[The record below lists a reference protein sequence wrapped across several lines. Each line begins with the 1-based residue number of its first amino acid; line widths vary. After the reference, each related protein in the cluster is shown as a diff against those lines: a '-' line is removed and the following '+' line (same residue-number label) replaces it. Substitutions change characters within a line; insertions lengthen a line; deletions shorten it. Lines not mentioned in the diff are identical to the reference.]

1 MADVL
6 SQSQID
12 ALLKSMQTGGSELEP
27 EKEVQ
32 DEVVKAKPK
41 AETEQVKYS
50 KYDFYSP
57 RKFTK
62 DKMKILTSVFENYA
76 RIITSRVNGIFR
88 VMTDITVME
97 VQERR
102 YYEYVNSLHENDM
115 VTLVNTILQNY
126 NRKLVPL
133 MIYVTPGL
141 VITLID
147 HMLGG
152 GEEVVKVKDGY
163 RYSDVETALY
173 RRILSYL
180 IQALSDG
187 FSNYLNLEFEAQRIE
202 DNPSMIQDVG
212 VDETVAIILLNVDLA
227 GLASERIRICIPGTL
242 LESIFQVIDT
252 RKHIAKGYAY
262 EDNKETI
269 LENIRQSQLPVTGQ
283 LGTVALDLSD
293 IYHLKVG
300 DVIDMNK
307 PKDKDVKLFIG
318 RQPWFTGKMGVY
330 KKNVAIRINRRLFEE
345 EEGAEGLG
353 TSVDTAL
360 AGQEENSS
368 SLREK
373 QAASE

>member
-12 ALLKSMQTGGSELEP
+12 ALLKSMQTGGGGE
-27 EKEVQ
+27 
-32 DEVVKAKPK
+32 
-41 AETEQVKYS
+41 AETEKKKQDETANVKKEKETIKYS

-62 DKMKILTSVFENYA
+62 DKLKILTSVFENYA
-76 RIITSRVNGIFR
+76 RIITSRVNGVFR

-102 YYEYVNSLHENDM
+102 YYEFVNSLNENDM
-115 VTLVNTILQNY
+115 VTLVNTIIPNY

-141 VITLID
+141 VITLIER
-147 HMLGG
+147 MLGG
-152 GEEVVKVKDGY
+152 GEEVIKVKTGY
-163 RYSDVETALY
+163 RYSDVEVALY
-173 RRILSYL
+173 RRILTYL
-180 IQALSDG
+180 IQALKDG
-187 FSNYLNLEFEAQRIE
+187 FSNYLNMDFEAQRIE
-202 DNPSMIQDVG
+202 ENPSMIQDVG
-212 VDETVAIILLNVDLA
+212 VDETVAIILLNVDVA
-227 GLASERIRICIPGTL
+227 GLAVERIRICMPGNL

-252 RKHIAKGYAY
+252 RKHLAKGYAF
-262 EDNKETI
+262 EDNRETI
-269 LENIRQSQLPVTGQ
+269 LENIRQSQLPITGQ

-307 PKDKDVKLFIG
+307 PKDKDVKVFIG

-330 KKNVAIRINRRLFEE
+330 KKNVAIQINQRLYETEE
-345 EEGAEGLG
+345 ELLDGDSPEEGNIPG
-353 TSVDTAL
+353 
-360 AGQEENSS
+360 EE
-368 SLREK
+368 EK
-373 QAASE
+373 LAASE

>member
-1 MADVL
+1 
-6 SQSQID
+6 
-12 ALLKSMQTGGSELEP
+12 
-27 EKEVQ
+27 
-32 DEVVKAKPK
+32 
-41 AETEQVKYS
+41 
-50 KYDFYSP
+50 
-57 RKFTK
+57 
-62 DKMKILTSVFENYA
+62 
-76 RIITSRVNGIFR
+76 
-88 VMTDITVME
+88 
-97 VQERR
+97 
-102 YYEYVNSLHENDM
+102 M
-115 VTLVNTILQNY
+115 VTLVNTILPNY

-163 RYSDVETALY
+163 RYSDVEIALY

-187 FSNYLNLEFEAQRIE
+187 FSNYINLEFEAQRLE

-212 VDETVAIILLNVDLA
+212 VDETVAIILLNVDVA

-242 LESIFQVIDT
+242 LESIFQVMDT

-307 PKDKDVKLFIG
+307 PKDRDVKLYIG
-318 RQPWFTGKMGVY
+318 KQPWFTGKMGVY
-330 KKNVAIRINRRLFEE
+330 KKNVAIRINRRLY
-345 EEGAEGLG
+345 EEGMDAAQDA
-353 TSVDTAL
+353 VL
-360 AGQEENSS
+360 AGQGED
-368 SLREK
+368 SLPDAE
-373 QAASE
+373 QLAASE

>member
-12 ALLKSMQTGGSELEP
+12 ALLKSMQTGGGGSETEKSKQDDTAKVKK
-27 EKEVQ
+27 EKE
-32 DEVVKAKPK
+32 
-41 AETEQVKYS
+41 TIKYS

-62 DKMKILTSVFENYA
+62 DKLKILTSVFENYA
-76 RIITSRVNGIFR
+76 RIITSRVNGVFR

-102 YYEYVNSLHENDM
+102 YYEFVNSLNENDM
-115 VTLVNTILQNY
+115 VTLVNTIIPNY

-141 VITLID
+141 VITLIER
-147 HMLGG
+147 MLGG
-152 GEEVVKVKDGY
+152 GEDVITVKPGY
-163 RYSDVETALY
+163 RYSDVEVALY
-173 RRILSYL
+173 RRILTYL
-180 IQALSDG
+180 IQALKDG
-187 FSNYLNLEFEAQRIE
+187 FSNYLNMDFEAQRIE
-202 DNPSMIQDVG
+202 ENPSMIQDVG
-212 VDETVAIILLNVDLA
+212 VDETVAIILLNVDVA
-227 GLASERIRICIPGTL
+227 GLAVERIRICMPGNL

-252 RKHIAKGYAY
+252 RKHLAKGYAF
-262 EDNKETI
+262 EDNRETI
-269 LENIRQSQLPVTGQ
+269 LENIRQSQLPITGQ

-307 PKDKDVKLFIG
+307 PKDRDVKIFIG

-330 KKNVAIRINRRLFEE
+330 KKNVAIQINQRLYGNEDELLDGSSSGGKGKTAEE
-345 EEGAEGLG
+345 E
-353 TSVDTAL
+353 
-360 AGQEENSS
+360 
-368 SLREK
+368 K
-373 QAASE
+373 FAASE

>member
-12 ALLKSMQTGGSELEP
+12 ALLKSMQGGGGEPEP
-27 EKEVQ
+27 EKVQ
-32 DEVVKAKPK
+32 DDTVKAKPK
-41 AETEQVKYS
+41 AETEQIKYS

-62 DKMKILTSVFENYA
+62 DKMKILNSVFENYA
-76 RIITSRVNGIFR
+76 RIITSRVNGVFR

-115 VTLVNTILQNY
+115 VTLVNTILPNY

-163 RYSDVETALY
+163 RYSDVEIALY

-187 FSNYLNLEFEAQRIE
+187 FSNYINLEFEAQRLE

-212 VDETVAIILLNVDLA
+212 VDETVAIILLNVDVA

-242 LESIFQVIDT
+242 LESIFQVMDT
-252 RKHIAKGYAY
+252 RKHLAKGYAY

-307 PKDKDVKLFIG
+307 PKDRDVKLYIG
-318 RQPWFTGKMGVY
+318 KQPWFTGKMGVY
-330 KKNVAIRINRRLFEE
+330 KKNVAIRINRRLY
-345 EEGAEGLG
+345 EEG
-353 TSVDTAL
+353 VDAGPDAVL
-360 AGQEENSS
+360 AGQGED
-368 SLREK
+368 SLPDAE
-373 QAASE
+373 QLAASE